1 MMMLEYDS
9 IGLCRRTR
17 GRVEQTGQSCW
28 KWFFFCHITECPLLP
43 TKRRS
48 WRHNLKTASV
58 CLWWTW
64 VCVLRSQGELFII
77 RITQTAK
84 LLRWQGHLDFF
95 ETVSVSAWP
104 LGLFIH
110 AVCRFAFEETDIFD
124 QYLWAAV
131 LLDTGRK
138 YAFVLFWG
146 EQVHNVKAL
155 KIHEMDFDYRTGG
168 DGKPEAWPT
177 FTIYFNNNL
186 SLTYNVGLMRESM
199 HLFLE
204 ALPDLSFC
212 VLCSFRHAP
221 WKLVLFFFFL
231 EGSDWCGN

>member
-58 CLWWTW
+58 CLWCTW
-64 VCVLRSQGELFII
+64 VCVLRSPGELFII

-110 AVCRFAFEETDIFD
+110 AVCRFAIFINS
-124 QYLWAAV
+124 
-131 LLDTGRK
+131 
-138 YAFVLFWG
+138 FWG
-146 EQVHNVKAL
+146 NWHFGSIFMSRSTPRHGSE
-155 KIHEMDFDYRTGG
+155 I
-168 DGKPEAWPT
+168 
-177 FTIYFNNNL
+177 
-186 SLTYNVGLMRESM
+186 
-199 HLFLE
+199 
-204 ALPDLSFC
+204 C
-212 VLCSFRHAP
+212 FRFVSRRA
-221 WKLVLFFFFL
+221 
-231 EGSDWCGN
+231 GS